1 MDEMIAYCGLY
12 CHSCAIFLATKEKN
26 DEKRNKM
33 RVEIARQIKE
43 HYGTE
48 HKPEDI
54 SDCDGC
60 KTVGGRLFSGCEN
73 CQISKC
79 AKERDIENC
88 AYCSEYACEQ
98 LMKLF
103 ATDPDAKKRLDK
115 IRDNC

>member
-1 MDEMIAYCGLY
+1 MDEIVGYCGLN
-12 CHSCAIFLATKEKN
+12 CCACPIYVATREKN
-26 DEKRNKM
+26 DDKRRRM

-48 HKPEDI
+48 HKQEDI

-60 KTVGGRLFSGCEN
+60 RAKSGSIFCKD
-73 CQISKC
+73 CQIRKC

-88 AYCSEYACEQ
+88 AYCAEYACEQ
-98 LMKLF
+98 LLKLF

>member
-12 CHSCAIFLATKEKN
+12 CHSCAIFLATREKN

-60 KTVGGRLFSGCEN
+60 RTKSGRIFCKD
-73 CQISKC
+73 CQIRKC
-79 AKERDIENC
+79 AKEKNIENC
-88 AYCSEYACEQ
+88 AYCAEYACEQ
-98 LMKLF
+98 LERF
-103 ATDPDAKKRLDK
+103 FVTYPDAKTQLDK
-115 IRDNC
+115 IRSRH